1 MNGYYLLFIGL
12 CSPVANL
19 DDDGVFLY
27 YGLEKDFPRTTNDNG
42 VNVLAG
48 VSKLR
53 VSVYGDGGEEQTS
66 EKQYLLQ

>member
-1 MNGYYLLFIGL
+1 MIDEWLLFIIYGL

-48 VSKLR
+48 VSN
-53 VSVYGDGGEEQTS
+53 VSVIWVRQQES
-66 EKQYLLQ
+66 